1 MTKKQRELLNFI
13 DQFIRQ
19 YGYAPSY
26 REVMTSL
33 GYKSV
38 STVASHVDNL
48 IISGYLEKK
57 DHSARSLR
65 VVGKDLDAPKE
76 KRVTSAQEKWLI
88 DKITAKFDE
97 VERVKKPTQRQVDA
111 LFVLLGALHVLE
123 FQEAMVSFKSRLK
136 DIKAKVSIDE

>member
-65 VVGKDLDAPKE
+65 VVGKNLEAPKE
-76 KRVTSAQEKWLI
+76 QKVTSAQEKWLI
-88 DKITAKFDE
+88 DRVTAKFEE
-97 VERVKKPTQRQVDA
+97 VEETKHPTQKQVDA
-111 LFVLLGALHVLE
+111 LFVLLGALHVLD
-123 FQEAMVSFKSRLK
+123 FHEAVVSFKARLK
-136 DIKAKVSIDE
+136 PIKDKVRIDE